1 MKENMMNKIYEIQQ
15 EELDKMIKEEGLKL
29 KEKNKDIIDPEEKE
43 NIKMSSFIEIAYKKG
58 FFDGVNLILNCMEK

>member
-29 KEKNKDIIDPEEKE
+29 KEKNKI
-43 NIKMSSFIEIAYKKG
+43 
-58 FFDGVNLILNCMEK
+58 